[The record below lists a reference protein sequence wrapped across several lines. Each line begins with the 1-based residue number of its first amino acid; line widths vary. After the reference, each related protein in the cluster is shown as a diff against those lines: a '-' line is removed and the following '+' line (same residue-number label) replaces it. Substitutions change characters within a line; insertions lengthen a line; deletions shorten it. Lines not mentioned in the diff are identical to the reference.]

1 MNRERDDEYG
11 SLRDLLG
18 SFDEAEESPD
28 PELDPG
34 DPADADAEPDD
45 LDELA
50 LPTGLPPEYV
60 EAFRRGYERA
70 RSGGDVTSVPEPGHE
85 PTRVITRPMAQPETR
100 HETPRG
106 NRPAVPSLRRS
117 ETPPRR
123 PESPPRP
130 ETPPAPPAYDGEPTR
145 DGDGR
150 KVPLAAIALGAA
162 ALVLVA
168 GAFGIGRMFADE
180 AGSGDPDAEAAA
192 SDGQAGGD
200 PAPFDGQVESVR
212 VTRASATCQSPSS
225 VDAAG
230 NQVTYEPAMAHDG
243 DHSTAWRCNGPGRG
257 QSLTVSLPEGTV
269 VAEVGLVPGYAKTD
283 PVSGADRYAENN
295 RITRVRWRFDDGS
308 TYVQRMRGGPDNR
321 SMRTMRVPET
331 EASSV
336 VIEILRSQRGPRN
349 TVAISE
355 VRIASPAG

>member
-1 MNRERDDEYG
+1 MNRERDNEYG

-28 PELDPG
+28 PDLGPD
-34 DPADADAEPDD
+34 DPADPDPDAEPDD
-45 LDELA
+45 LDEQA
-50 LPTGLPPEYV
+50 LPPGLPPEYV

-70 RSGGDVTSVPEPGHE
+70 RGRGDLSPVAEPGHE
-85 PTRVITRPMAQPETR
+85 PTRVIGRPAAQPKS
-100 HETPRG
+100 
-106 NRPAVPSLRRS
+106 RPERQP
-117 ETPPRR
+117 TPP
-123 PESPPRP
+123 
-130 ETPPAPPAYDGEPTR
+130 TYDDEPTR

-150 KVPLAAIALGAA
+150 KVPLAAVALGAA

-168 GAFGIGRMFADE
+168 GAFGIGRMFADDT
-180 AGSGDPDAEAAA
+180 GSDDPDAEAVA
-192 SDGQAGGD
+192 SGGEAGGEE
-200 PAPFDGQVESVR
+200 PYEGPVESVR
-212 VTRASATCQSPSS
+212 VTGASATCQAPSS

-230 NQVTYEPAMAHDG
+230 NQVTYEPAMVHDG
-243 DHSTAWRCNGPGRG
+243 DHSTAWRCNGRGQG

-269 VAEVGLVPGYAKTD
+269 VAEMGLVPGYAKTD
-283 PVSGADRYAENN
+283 PASGADRYAENN

-308 TYVQRMRGGPDNR
+308 THVQRMRGVPGNR

-331 EASSV
+331 ATSSV
-336 VIEILRSQRGPRN
+336 VVEILRSQPGPRN

>member
-1 MNRERDDEYG
+1 MNREGDEYG

-28 PELDPG
+28 PDLDPG
-34 DPADADAEPDD
+34 DPADADAESDD

-50 LPTGLPPEYV
+50 LPPGLPPEYV

-70 RSGGDVTSVPEPGHE
+70 RGGNDLTSLPGPGPEP
-85 PTRVITRPMAQPETR
+85 TQVISRPVVQSTTPPE
-100 HETPRG
+100 
-106 NRPAVPSLRRS
+106 RPPSSHPVVPPPSL
-117 ETPPRR
+117 
-123 PESPPRP
+123 PERQ
-130 ETPPAPPAYDGEPTR
+130 PAPSAYDDEPTR

-150 KVPLAAIALGAA
+150 QVSLAAIALAAA
-162 ALVLVA
+162 ALVLVV

-180 AGSGDPDAEAAA
+180 AASDDPDAEAVV
-192 SDGQAGGD
+192 SDGEAGGEE
-200 PAPFDGQVESVR
+200 PYAGQVESVR
-212 VTRASATCQSPSS
+212 VAGASATCQAPSS

-230 NQVTYEPAMAHDG
+230 NQVTYEPAMVHDG
-243 DHSTAWRCNGPGRG
+243 DHSTAWRCNGQGRG
-257 QSLTVSLPEGTV
+257 QSLTLSLPEGTV

-308 TYVQRMRGGPDNR
+308 TYVQRMRGAPGNR
-321 SMRTMRVPET
+321 SMRTMRVPRT
-331 EASSV
+331 STNSV
-336 VIEILRSQRGPRN
+336 VVEILRSQPGPRN
-349 TVAISE
+349 MVAISE

>member
-11 SLRDLLG
+11 SLRDILG

-28 PELDPG
+28 PEPDPG

-50 LPTGLPPEYV
+50 LPPGLPPEYV

-70 RSGGDVTSVPEPGHE
+70 RSGGDVTSGPEPGHE
-85 PTRVITRPMAQPETR
+85 PTRVIS
-100 HETPRG
+100 
-106 NRPAVPSLRRS
+106 RPAVPSPRRPETPS
-117 ETPPRR
+117 RPETPPR
-123 PESPPRP
+123 PES
-130 ETPPAPPAYDGEPTR
+130 PPAPPAYDDEPTR
-145 DGDGR
+145 GGDGR

-168 GAFGIGRMFADE
+168 AAFGIGRMFADE
-180 AGSGDPDAEAAA
+180 AGSGDPDAEAVA
-192 SDGQAGGD
+192 SDGQAGD

-212 VTRASATCQSPSS
+212 VTGASATCQSPSS

-295 RITRVRWRFDDGS
+295 RLIRVRWRFDDGS